1 MSRADLLALTPETLV
16 SLANRGLVKRAEKDL
31 AAGAGPELSVAD
43 DTTVTGRF
51 PDGTVTSLPPGRG
64 LDGAECGCAAPGI
77 CRHRICLVLAYRRS
91 AEGGERREFVDW
103 SPGEFDDGSL
113 ETALGRPA
121 LNAARRTLDRGY
133 TARLHRP
140 TPADPTPRAE
150 LPTCTVR
157 FPVPHEPG
165 YALTDAADD
174 LRGEVV
180 ALAVWAFRAA
190 DAEKADAERADMGG
204 PNAEGPDPEVSVGG
218 RAAPSGRGE
227 QALRSALALA
237 DDLLLDGVPQ
247 AGPVFAGSLGRARD
261 ALASA
266 ALPWPAGAVAE
277 LAGQLAAYAVRGA
290 RYDPERVARLLTELH
305 ARQRAADLDPVGVL
319 GTKEAPETPLRRVR
333 LVALGCRIGG
343 TERDRTAEVCFA
355 HPEAGVAL
363 VLRRS
368 WDVPEDRSPTGHD
381 LAARRV
387 LGSPLRALAA
397 ANVVSEHTARAADRS
412 VTISRGRVSSTS
424 VTPVGTAWLD
434 LPAPL
439 SLKDTAAHL
448 KTLAG
453 RPPRL
458 IRPRVEAESV
468 HVVEIASVGPA
479 GYDPAA
485 QRLEAVAHDAAGNE
499 VLVRA
504 EHDPLCPARLDAL
517 AEALGGSGDEPLW
530 ISGMLTRDHG
540 RTVLEP
546 LAVLTP
552 GGVVVPDLA
561 PGDGDTA
568 LTTAARRT
576 TDPLTHA
583 MESALRALAEAAHHG
598 LRHLSPTA
606 RTRLADHATALRR
619 TGLHTAAGLL
629 DELADRLGRDSVDA
643 AVPAWADARIHLMTS
658 LELHLEGGA

>member
-31 AAGAGPELSVAD
+31 AAGAGPEVTVAD
-43 DTTVTGRF
+43 DTTVIGRF
-51 PDGTVTSLPPGRG
+51 PDGTVTALPPGRG
-64 LDGAECGCAAPGI
+64 LDGAECGCAAAGI
-77 CRHRICLVLAYRRS
+77 CRHRICLVLAYQRS
-91 AEGGERREFVDW
+91 TEGGERTEFVDW
-103 SPGEFDDGSL
+103 SPGECDDEAL
-113 ETALGRPA
+113 EAVLGRPA
-121 LNAARRTLDRGY
+121 LHAARRTLDRGY

-180 ALAVWAFRAA
+180 ALAVWAFRTA
-190 DAEKADAERADMGG
+190 DAEETNTEKEDAEGRDT
-204 PNAEGPDPEVSVGG
+204 EVSVGG
-218 RAAPSGRGE
+218 RTAPSGRGE

-261 ALASA
+261 TLASA
-266 ALPWPAGAVAE
+266 ALHWPAGAVAE
-277 LAGQLAAYAVRGA
+277 LVEQLAAYAVRGA

-305 ARQRAADLDPVGVL
+305 ARQRAAALDPVGVL
-319 GTKEAPETPLRRVR
+319 GTKEAPQTPLRRVR

-343 TERDRTAEVCFA
+343 TDRDRTAEVCFA
-355 HPEAGVAL
+355 HPEAGVVL

-368 WDVPEDRSPTGHD
+368 WDVPEDQSPTGHD

-387 LGSPLRALAA
+387 LGSSLRALAA
-397 ANVVSEHTARAADRS
+397 ANVVSEHTARAADRT

-439 SLKDTAAHL
+439 LLKDTAAHL

-468 HVVEIASVGPA
+468 HVVEIAAVGPA

-485 QRLEAVAHDAAGNE
+485 QRLEAVAHDPAGNE

-504 EHDPLCPARLDAL
+504 DHDPLCPARLDAL
-517 AEALGGSGDEPLW
+517 AEALDGSRDGPRW
-530 ISGMLTRDHG
+530 ISGVLTRDHG

-546 LAVLTP
+546 LAVLTA

-568 LTTAARRT
+568 LTPAARRT

-606 RTRLADHATALRR
+606 RTRLADRATALRR

-629 DELADRLGRDSVDA
+629 DDLADRLGRDSVGA
-643 AVPAWADARIHLMTS
+643 AVPAWVDARIHLVTS
-658 LELHLEGGA
+658 LELHQEGDA